1 MSNHNTVIYNSST
14 FKQCL
19 QVLTFPHSSSCNANR
34 APFSKLVKREQIL
47 VVCHLHG
54 FLNQQMVQQNRQFP
68 HLLCP
73 CSCTMCLRNVYKG
86 LSLLTRLVRRSV
98 CNPFHIFQN
107 QSKYGSFTQLIQ
119 EARFQDKVRKKL
131 LNLAACCETKLTF
144 SCVTSEILPVFPSV
158 LGMMLVILLCKTSGV
173 PYRPDLLLTEVIGK
187 TLQKSFK
194 WLFIISTLD
203 G

>member
-73 CSCTMCLRNVYKG
+73 LFMYNVSQKCLQRPQSAHETCQEERMQS
-86 LSLLTRLVRRSV
+86 LSHLPEPVKIRKFHSAHTGNQVSGQSEKKVVEPCCLLGNYTDVQLCDLRDTPRFPISSWNDVG
-98 CNPFHIFQN
+98 NPPF
-107 QSKYGSFTQLIQ
+107 
-119 EARFQDKVRKKL
+119 
-131 LNLAACCETKLTF
+131 
-144 SCVTSEILPVFPSV
+144 
-158 LGMMLVILLCKTSGV
+158 
-173 PYRPDLLLTEVIGK
+173 
-187 TLQKSFK
+187 
-194 WLFIISTLD
+194 
-203 G
+203 

>member
-73 CSCTMCLRNVYKG
+73 LFMYNVSQKCLQRPQSAHETCQEERMQS
-86 LSLLTRLVRRSV
+86 LSHLPEPVKIRKFHSAHTGNQVSGQSEKKVVEPCCLL
-98 CNPFHIFQN
+98 
-107 QSKYGSFTQLIQ
+107 
-119 EARFQDKVRKKL
+119 
-131 LNLAACCETKLTF
+131 
-144 SCVTSEILPVFPSV
+144 
-158 LGMMLVILLCKTSGV
+158 
-173 PYRPDLLLTEVIGK
+173 
-187 TLQKSFK
+187 
-194 WLFIISTLD
+194 
-203 G
+203 